1 MQILVVDDDATVRM
15 VLVDMLHNWGYDACA
30 VSDGK
35 AALEYLGDAENEKPQ
50 LILLDYMMPV
60 MNGEQFLTLREQVS
74 WLKKIPVVVFTG
86 STDMVKMRLAEGY
99 VQKPF
104 VRDVQPFVEKF
115 CTRTLE

>member
-1 MQILVVDDDATVRM
+1 MEVLVVDDDATVRM
-15 VLVDMLHNWGYDACA
+15 VLIDMLRSWGYPAYG
-30 VSDGK
+30 VENGR
-35 AALEYLGDAENEKPQ
+35 AALEYLGDAENDKPA

-60 MNGEQFLTLREQVS
+60 MNGEQFLCYREEVS
-74 WLKKIPVVVFTG
+74 WLKKIPVIVFTG